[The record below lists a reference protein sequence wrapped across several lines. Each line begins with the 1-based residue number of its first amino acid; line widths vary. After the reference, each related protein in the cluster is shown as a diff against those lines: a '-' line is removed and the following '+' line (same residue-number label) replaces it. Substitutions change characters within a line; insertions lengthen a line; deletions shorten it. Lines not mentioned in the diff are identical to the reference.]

1 MEERE
6 ADGNDGNQRSNQIVD
21 CTDCLPKCCTRKS
34 AGTLILNVVKNGL
47 SKKKKNRQKKERVS
61 HQTFLNESYCDRNR

>member
-47 SKKKKNRQKKERVS
+47 SKKKRTAKRRVS
-61 HQTFLNESYCDRNR
+61 HQTFLNESYFDRNR

>member
-34 AGTLILNVVKNGL
+34 AGTLILHVVKNGL
-47 SKKKKNRQKKERVS
+47 SKKKEPPKKRVS

>member
-47 SKKKKNRQKKERVS
+47 SKKKKNRQKKE
-61 HQTFLNESYCDRNR
+61 FLIRRF